1 MFNDYAVNY
10 EKLKSVTNIEHFLL
24 RLFPSATVKQEKQEE
39 SQYPNFEYCKLLH
52 DGDSE
57 KD

>member
-1 MFNDYAVNY
+1 MFNDYAVSY
-10 EKLKSVTNIEHFLL
+10 EKLKSVTNTEHFLL
-24 RLFPSATVKQEKQEE
+24 RFFPSATAKQEKQEK
-39 SQYPNFEYCKLLH
+39 SQHPNFEYCKLLH